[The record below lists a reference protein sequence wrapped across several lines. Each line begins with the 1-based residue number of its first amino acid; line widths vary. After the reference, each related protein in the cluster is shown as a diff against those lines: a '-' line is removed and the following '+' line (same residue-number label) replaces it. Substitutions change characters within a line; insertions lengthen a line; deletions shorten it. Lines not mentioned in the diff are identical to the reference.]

1 MTKIELEIHD
11 DILSTLEKIKGLDD
25 HGIELV
31 IPEGS
36 VLFDNIINLKLL
48 EKEAEKVEKTLHFST
63 TDKFGLNLISELT
76 SEETSEDFTAK
87 EFTLEDT
94 EHNERRSKRETKFH
108 SRNAFVAVTSRF
120 KTRKARLFRIL
131 IVVALLLGL
140 GTYGAVTALQTV
152 PKANVK
158 VIVNSQPLTKSVQ
171 IKVVKDGNSSADE
184 KTLKGHQV
192 DTVVSITEV
201 TPATGEKLVGEKAE
215 GKIRIFNKTLSEK
228 KFKKGHIVKLDE
240 DDENLEFALNEDVT
254 VVAGTEDPDTHVFTP
269 GTASANVTAAEIG
282 EAYNIADGENLEVDD
297 EDNSDF
303 IAESDGKF
311 SGGKSEKILVVTE
324 ADKALVVANALK
336 KSQENIES
344 NLESK
349 SSTSRKYIKGSFT
362 STVAKEE
369 FSHEV
374 DEEAEE
380 LELKQELLITGLAY
394 SENELDQLL
403 SKLVE
408 SLIPEGY
415 TLSSQDKEIKVEVL
429 GNTETTVTSTT
440 EADIQVTIKAFVIT
454 IIEQEELVAQLVGK
468 PIEDAQKILGG
479 IKNIQTYELNV
490 SPSIPFLQ
498 KMPSNPEN
506 INLTIEK
513 Q

>member
-11 DILSTLEKIKGLDD
+11 DILSALEKIKNVDD
-25 HGIELV
+25 HGIELI

-63 TDKFGLNLISELT
+63 TDKYGLNIIAELT
-76 SEETSEDFTAK
+76 SEDSPEDLTAK
-87 EFTLEDT
+87 EFAMDESHH
-94 EHNERRSKRETKFH
+94 EESRSRREPKFH
-108 SRNAFVAVTSRF
+108 GQNAFASITNRL
-120 KTRKARLFRIL
+120 KTRKSKLFKLLL
-131 IVVALLLGL
+131 IMAIILGL
-140 GTYGAVTALQTV
+140 GTYGAVYALQTV

-171 IKVVKDGNSSADE
+171 IKVIKDGSSNADS
-184 KTLKGHQV
+184 KILKGHQV

-201 TPATGEKLVGEKAE
+201 TPATGERLIGENAE
-215 GKIRIFNKTLSEK
+215 GKIRIFNKTITEK
-228 KFKKGHIVKLDE
+228 EFKKGHLVRIEE
-240 DDENLEFALNEDVT
+240 DDEELEYKLKETVT
-254 VVAGTEDPDTHVFTP
+254 VPAGTEDPDTHVFTP
-269 GTASANVTAAEIG
+269 GIANANVTATDIG
-282 EAYNIADGENLEVDD
+282 EVYNIEDGKDLEVDD
-297 EDNSDF
+297 EDTSDF
-303 IAESDGKF
+303 IAESDKDF

-324 ADKALVVANALK
+324 ADKTLLINNALK

-344 NLESK
+344 NLEAK
-349 SSTSRKYIKGSFT
+349 NSTSRKYIKGSF
-362 STVAKEE
+362 SSKVVKEE
-369 FSHEV
+369 FSHEI
-374 DEEAEE
+374 DEEATE

-408 SLIPEGY
+408 GLIPDGY

-429 GNTETTVTSTT
+429 GNTETTVASTD

-454 IIEQEELVAQLVGK
+454 IIEQDDLTAQMVGK
-468 PIEDAQKILGG
+468 PIEEAQKILGG

-498 KMPSNPEN
+498 KMPTNPEN